1 VTFALALP
9 PKPLAATALAL
20 AGALA
25 LTACGGSN
33 DSAGDKITGAP
44 SAPASVSAAASATAT
59 TAATPAGAPAITL
72 PGDVHVDITDPGAGK
87 DAATDKAIADLKY
100 AITALQDGF
109 AQQSGEVPSML
120 YSYGTQPGLYWSK
133 QIAEFKAAD
142 KTITGTD
149 RFYAIDVQLK
159 DSKSA
164 VAYYCEDQ
172 RKSYS
177 KNVKTEKINVTTP
190 SNDDFYRFTLS
201 LGLDAKSGAW
211 KIEAETWKQGDTSC
225 VTA

>member
-1 VTFALALP
+1 MTFALPLP
-9 PKPLAATALAL
+9 LSPKPLAVTALAL
-20 AGALA
+20 AGALV
-25 LTACGGSN
+25 LTACGSSNGSA
-33 DSAGDKITGAP
+33 SDKITGAP
-44 SAPASVSAAASATAT
+44 SATSSASPSATAT
-59 TAATPAGAPAITL
+59 TAAAAGAPTIAL
-72 PGDVHVDITDPGAGK
+72 PADVHVEITDPGTGK
-87 DAATDKAIADLKY
+87 DAATSKAIADLKY

-120 YSYGTQPGLYWSK
+120 YSYGMQPGLYWSK
-133 QIAEFKAAD
+133 QIAAFKAAD

-177 KNVKTEKINVTTP
+177 KNVKTEKINVTAP
-190 SNDDFYRFTLS
+190 SDDDFYRFTLS
-201 LGLDAKSGAW
+201 LGLDAKSGFW
-211 KIEAETWKQGDTSC
+211 KIAAETWQQGDKSC
-225 VTA
+225 VTG